1 MSDAKI
7 EIYRQ
12 RYEVWR
18 HLDKLRVQMIQIL
31 IAVGSGA
38 AVTVR
43 LSPEFAGSSFWIL
56 IGGSVFAIAVVMGR
70 VSDGIRANNKVLKEA
85 GSAVGDIGIPDNSDL
100 NKSFMH
106 WLTLAIGAAGLGLIV
121 KGAFFT

>member
-1 MSDAKI
+1 MSD
-7 EIYRQ
+7 EQLEVYRQ

-38 AVTVR
+38 ALTIR
-43 LSPEFAGSSFWIL
+43 LSPETAGPWFWIL
-56 IGGSVFAIAVVMGR
+56 IGGSVVAIAVVMGR
-70 VSDGIRANNKVLKEA
+70 VSEGIRANNKVLKDA
-85 GSAVGDIGIPDNSDL
+85 GIAVGDTGIPDNSNL

-106 WLTLAIGAAGLGLIV
+106 WLTLIIAAVGLLLIG
-121 KGAFFT
+121 KGVIAT